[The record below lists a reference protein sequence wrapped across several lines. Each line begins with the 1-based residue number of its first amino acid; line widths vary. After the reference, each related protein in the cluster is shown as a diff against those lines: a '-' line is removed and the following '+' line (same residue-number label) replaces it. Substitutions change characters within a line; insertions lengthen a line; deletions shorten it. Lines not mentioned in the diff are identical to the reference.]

1 MRINPFSAAGALQQ
15 VAPKKPRT
23 ALQKH
28 IDYFDRNGD
37 GEIKPS
43 ETYRSCRKLGM
54 GVLLSA
60 GAAVAINAALGVKSG
75 SPWYRFLTIRTDGI
89 HHGKHEGD
97 TGVYDKDGNFVQ
109 QKFDEMWTRHDKDGD
124 DALNKQEIE
133 DMMVVNGNGRAST
146 GSKLEFRLLL
156 KLAGEDTPDGRVLTR
171 SRMESFY
178 DGSLFYALAGEKAP

>member
-1 MRINPFSAAGALQQ
+1 MTVTPFSAAGT
-15 VAPKKPRT
+15 APAAPQKTRT

-37 GEIKPS
+37 GEIKPL

-75 SPWYRFLTIRTDGI
+75 SPWYKFLTIQTEGI

-97 TGVYDKDGNFVQ
+97 TGVYDKDGQFVQ
-109 QKFDEMWTRHDKDGD
+109 QKFDEMWQKHDKNGD
-124 DALNKQEIE
+124 NALSQQEIE
-133 DMMVVNGNGRAST
+133 DMMVANGNGKAST

-178 DGSLFYALAGEKAP
+178 DGSLFYTLAGEKAP